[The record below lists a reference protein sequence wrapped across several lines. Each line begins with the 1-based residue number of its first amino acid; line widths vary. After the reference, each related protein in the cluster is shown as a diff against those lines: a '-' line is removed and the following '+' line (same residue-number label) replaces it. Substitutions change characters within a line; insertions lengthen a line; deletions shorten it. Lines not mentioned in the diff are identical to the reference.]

1 MEVDGFRDLLVNYL
15 EQKQVN
21 IVVRG
26 LRAVSDFEYELQL
39 ATTNN
44 KLNPKVETFFMTASP
59 QYSFLSS
66 SVVKEVARFHG
77 PVTGLVPEVVENA
90 LVQKYTNTRV

>member
-1 MEVDGFRDLLVNYL
+1 
-15 EQKQVN
+15 
-21 IVVRG
+21 
-26 LRAVSDFEYELQL
+26 
-39 ATTNN
+39 
-44 KLNPKVETFFMTASP
+44 MTASP